1 VELELSIESKETGAV
16 TVSRLPVNGR
26 VAIGRGPESP
36 ILIDG
41 PLISREHFAFEVVN
55 GQLSVVDLSSNG
67 VWLNGYRL
75 PVGQLYLVNEADLL
89 TVPGHDIRCVIV
101 NQKPPDPAPGKPA
114 AAPLEVKK
122 VNPVRAMLDS
132 LSGME
137 IFVLLIFLAAVGMLL
152 LFVRF

>member
-1 VELELSIESKETGAV
+1 MELELSIESKETGKV
-16 TVSRLPVNGR
+16 TVSRLPVEGR

-41 PLISREHFAFEVVN
+41 PLISRDHFAFEVVN

-75 PVGQLYLVNEADLL
+75 PTGQLYLVNEADLL
-89 TVPGHDIRCVIV
+89 SVPGYDIRCLILT
-101 NQKPPDPAPGKPA
+101 GKPA
-114 AAPLEVKK
+114 APAPPKEVKK
-122 VNPVRAMLDS
+122 VNPLRT
-132 LSGME
+132 LSSME
-137 IFVLLIFLAAVGMLL
+137 IFVLLIFLAAVGMLV